1 MIWTVCGLLLLLSFR
16 DDLSVVSHCL
26 VQSACHLHLG
36 KRLGYDHIHELR
48 HPWHRIPL
56 VWIIWYVSF
65 VLFFFL
71 VPLTYLRADFSLH
84 APGFDGGSALSAN
97 FRAAQA
103 CIVTDLAASVDGL
116 WVGVLT

>member
-36 KRLGYDHIHELR
+36 KRLGYGHIHELR

-65 VLFFFL
+65 NLFFFL

-84 APGFDGGSALSAN
+84 AGFDGGSALSAN
-97 FRAAQA
+97 
-103 CIVTDLAASVDGL
+103 GL